1 MRLSLPALATAVLLA
16 AAPASA
22 QDVSFGGPVAGSNA
36 FPFNDYHFL
45 PANRYQQLYTG
56 SQFGGPVLIDAIRFS
71 NTASVAGGYPGSIA
85 SGNYLIRF
93 AVTDRAENGLGTNF
107 DANIT
112 GFTETF
118 FSGTL
123 AGGLLRIA
131 GNPYLFDPS
140 RGNLLMDVTVLSQDP
155 YALLSLDFSRSATD
169 GTSRVFNT
177 FPLPP
182 NPVTPGVPSVV
193 RADELGLNTTFE
205 TRAIVATPEPAS
217 LALVAGGLG
226 LLVVYVRRRRDA

>member
-1 MRLSLPALATAVLLA
+1 MRLSLSALATAVLLA
-16 AAPASA
+16 AAPAHA
-22 QDVSFGGPVAGSNA
+22 QDVSFGGPVGGSNA
-36 FPFNDYHFL
+36 FPFNDYHFF

-56 SQFGGPVLIDAIRFS
+56 SQFAQPVLIDAIRFT
-71 NTASVAGGYPGSIA
+71 NTASVAGGFPGSIA
-85 SGNYLIRF
+85 AGTYLVRF
-93 AVTDRAENGLGTNF
+93 AVTDRPENGLGTDF
-107 DANIT
+107 DANVGGYT
-112 GFTETF
+112 ATF

-155 YALLSLDFSRSATD
+155 YAFLSLDFSRSSTD

-177 FPLPP
+177 FPLPF
-182 NPVTPGVPSVV
+182 TPSIV
-193 RADELGLNTTFE
+193 RVDDFGLNTTFE
-205 TRAIVATPEPAS
+205 TRPAVVATPEPAS

-226 LLVVYVRRRRDA
+226 LFVVFTRRRRG